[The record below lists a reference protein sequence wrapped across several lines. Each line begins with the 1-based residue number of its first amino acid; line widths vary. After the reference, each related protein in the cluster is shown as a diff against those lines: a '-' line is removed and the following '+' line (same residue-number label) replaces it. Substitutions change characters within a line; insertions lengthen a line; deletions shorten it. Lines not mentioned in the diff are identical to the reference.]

1 MKKILD
7 SLFRGIEILMAFF
20 LALMIAL
27 IFMNVILRYF
37 FSTGFAWSEEVAR
50 LCFIYLVYLGSIGA
64 MHDNQ
69 HLGIDSVLSRVPDH
83 VQKILYFLV
92 QAGIIWVMV
101 ILTQGSWHLVIQNL
115 NDRWVATQT
124 PIYLVYAVGLVT
136 GVSIT
141 IIALANIYRLIVFKM
156 SVRELLKIHDESGS
170 EEIQG
175 NLQ

>member
-1 MKKILD
+1 MKKFFD
-7 SLFRGIEILMAFF
+7 TLFRGIEILMAFF

-37 FSTGFAWSEEVAR
+37 FSTGFAWTEEIAR

-69 HLGIDSVLSRVPDH
+69 HLGIDSVLSRIPPRA
-83 VQKILYFLV
+83 QKILYFLV

-101 ILTQGSWHLVIQNL
+101 ILTLGSWQLVIQNL

-124 PIYLVYAVGLVT
+124 PIYLVYSVGLVT
-136 GVSIT
+136 GISVT
-141 IIALANIYRLIVFKM
+141 IIALANIYRLVVLKM
-156 SVRELLKIHDESGS
+156 SVSELLSIHDESEQVQNS
-170 EEIQG
+170 MQ
-175 NLQ
+175 